1 MLTCVPEYREAFQ
14 SPGDCPGLFSLA
26 CQADLETSLRRGNRA
41 VAAQS
46 LPSSTVRQ
54 NWDEPLGKT
63 PPPSTGLPP
72 ITFRVLH
79 FLMHAGVLLSMDME

>member
-1 MLTCVPEYREAFQ
+1 M
-14 SPGDCPGLFSLA
+14 FSLTE
-26 CQADLETSLRRGNRA
+26 ADLETSLRRGNRA
-41 VAAQS
+41 VAAQN

-72 ITFRVLH
+72 ITFRELH
-79 FLMHAGVLLSMDME
+79 FLMHTDVLLSVGIQ

>member
-1 MLTCVPEYREAFQ
+1 M
-14 SPGDCPGLFSLA
+14 FSLTE
-26 CQADLETSLRRGNRA
+26 ADLETSLRRGNRE
-41 VAAQS
+41 VAAQNM
-46 LPSSTVRQ
+46 PSSTVRQ

-79 FLMHAGVLLSMDME
+79 FLVHAVALLSMGIQ

>member
-1 MLTCVPEYREAFQ
+1 MLTCVPEYREAFR
-14 SPGDCPGLFSLA
+14 SPDDCPGLFSLTE
-26 CQADLETSLRRGNRA
+26 ADLETSLRRGNRE
-41 VAAQS
+41 VAAQNM
-46 LPSSTVRQ
+46 PSSTVRQ

-79 FLMHAGVLLSMDME
+79 FLVHAVVLLSMGIQ

>member
-1 MLTCVPEYREAFQ
+1 MLACASENREAFQ
-14 SPGDCPGLFSLA
+14 SPGDCPGLLSLA
-26 CQADLETSLRRGNRA
+26 CQADLGTSFGRGNRA

-54 NWDEPLGKT
+54 NWDAPLGKT

-72 ITFRVLH
+72 ITFRALH
-79 FLMHAGVLLSMDME
+79 CFLHAVVLLSLGME

>member
-1 MLTCVPEYREAFQ
+1 M
-14 SPGDCPGLFSLA
+14 FSLTE
-26 CQADLETSLRRGNRA
+26 ADLEESLRHGNRA
-41 VAAQS
+41 VAAQN

-72 ITFRVLH
+72 IIFRVLH
-79 FLMHAGVLLSMDME
+79 FLVHAVVLLSMGIQ